1 MTSLGREYGIFPRAK
16 IINARWEITA
26 IVRDMEEQTM
36 NQLSAV
42 DGLVLAML
50 CTMVL
55 SMCVIGLLIFCMMRN
70 VARRNRQVDELLEE
84 VAETERR
91 EAQTPALSEVPKAE
105 AWERDGDWWKS

>member
-1 MTSLGREYGIFPRAK
+1 M
-16 IINARWEITA
+16 NARLEITA
-26 IVRDMEEQTM
+26 IVRVMEEQTM

-50 CTMVL
+50 STMLL
-55 SMCVIGLLIFCMMRN
+55 SLCVIGLLIFCMVRN

-91 EAQTPALSEVPKAE
+91 DAQTAAPNEAPKAE